1 MLFKSTLGIF
11 GSTFPNLNMF
21 ARHPTTQGSSCTAFL
36 SCDKLVGDTEFNVPQ
51 HADELL
57 TTAPKITEQ
66 SQKAPAI

>member
-1 MLFKSTLGIF
+1 
-11 GSTFPNLNMF
+11 MF

-51 HADELL
+51 YADELL
-57 TTAPKITEQ
+57 TTAPKMTEQ